1 MSKDKIRI
9 YAMEII
15 LLLFLFL
22 ALFESNIVS
31 KIVLAVVLLMYM
43 FVSAFLLKK
52 RKVISMYNKQV
63 SILLVILALI
73 YLAIFYLLGLY
84 FGFYPATVKF
94 SLWSLFKYIIPMAV
108 IIVSSEVIRYIF
120 TSQPDKFS
128 KAITMII
135 MVLVDLSVYTTIY
148 DVSSVTDV
156 VTVLGFVLFA
166 SISCNL
172 LYNYIVV
179 RFGYKGIIL
188 YRLITVLYVYFIP
201 IIPNVYLFFRSFFRM
216 VYPFFIYLLLEYTY
230 SKTNFA
236 IPYEDKRNHAIGTAL
251 LLFVA
256 CGIIMLISGQF
267 RFGAL
272 VVGSGSM
279 SGKINKGD
287 ILIYERYDKQ
297 ELEVGEVIVFKKAG
311 VSVVHRIIDIKI
323 VNNETRYITKGDA
336 NQVLDEGYITD
347 SDILGVSLFRFK
359 YLGYPTIW
367 LHEMF

>member
-31 KIVLAVVLLMYM
+31 KTLLAVVLLGYM
-43 FVSAFLLKK
+43 FLSAFLLKK

-63 SILLVILALI
+63 SILLVVLALI

-108 IIVSSEVIRYIF
+108 IIIASEVIRYIY

-128 KAITMII
+128 KVTTMIM
-135 MVLVDLSVYTTIY
+135 MVLVDLCVYATVY
-148 DVSSVTDV
+148 DITSVTDV

-166 SISCNL
+166 SVSCNL

-179 RFGYKGIIL
+179 RFGYKGIIF
-188 YRLITVLYVYFIP
+188 YRLITALYVYFIP
-201 IIPNVYLFFRSFFRM
+201 VIPNVYLFFRSFFRM
-216 VYPFFIYLLLEYTY
+216 VYPFVIYLLLEYSY

-251 LLFVA
+251 LLAVS
-256 CGIIMLISGQF
+256 CGIIMLVSGKF
-267 RFGAL
+267 RFGTL
-272 VVGSGSM
+272 VIGSGSM
-279 SGKINKGD
+279 SCKINKGD
-287 ILIYERYDKQ
+287 ILVYERYDKQ
-297 ELEVGEVIVFKKAG
+297 ELEIGEVIVFEKAG
-311 VSVVHRIIDIKI
+311 IPIVHRIIDMKI
-323 VNNETRYITKGDA
+323 VNNEARYITKGDA

-347 SDILGVSLFRFK
+347 SDIKGVSLFRFK

-367 LHEMF
+367 LNEMF